1 MSSLGNFLVTTT
13 TFSSLRRR
21 PGRPAPGA
29 SGVALLFGGRQTLRP
44 TRQLPSWASGSY
56 PLQSP
61 PAHGLSKS
69 RGHGHPCP
77 DSDQAPS
84 DGALDWTPRSRRG
97 VVVRPKACVTWSRG
111 PAEALNAT
119 KGRWRTS
126 VLHCTISSRLSRYF
140 FYLQIYTFIST
151 SIKKTNILVYVC
163 CICWARRVCHSA
175 REWRVF
181 ESY

>member
-1 MSSLGNFLVTTT
+1 MYLMSSLGNFLVTTT

-29 SGVALLFGGRQTLRP
+29 SGVALLRQADSSAYSSASFLSLRI
-44 TRQLPSWASGSY
+44 LPSPVSTRPRPLEVSRSRSSLPGLRSGSERR
-56 PLQSP
+56 SI
-61 PAHGLSKS
+61 G
-69 RGHGHPCP
+69 
-77 DSDQAPS
+77 
-84 DGALDWTPRSRRG
+84 LDWTPRSRRG

-163 CICWARRVCHSA
+163 CIC
-175 REWRVF
+175 
-181 ESY
+181 